1 MEHKDNYDRI
11 LPMPVKLGFGIANLG
26 DTVITEFVGA
36 FFIFFLTNIAGVRP
50 ALAGTIVFLG
60 VMWDAVSDPIIGTMS
75 DRCTLDAGRRRPF
88 LLISTVP
95 LILLTTMMFT
105 KVNFSAN
112 LKFVYFVVVS
122 VFYWT
127 AYTLFNIPYL
137 SLGSE
142 LTTNNDEKTR
152 ASSIR
157 QVFGTCGLFFANAL
171 PMILVSLFKG
181 RGISEERAWTFAALT
196 LGAIA
201 GTAIFITWRATRGWE
216 IKYPPQS
223 KDEPIFRSLGKVLTY
238 KPYILVIA
246 ASFLFYFAFNTCNAS
261 VIYNTIVV
269 VGATEA
275 DTAVVYLAGT
285 IVGVIL
291 SVLIGKLAVVFD
303 KKWVFIAF
311 MAIAGFALVIFKFVG
326 FHSITDQVIQF
337 CMAHFAIIGFLVL
350 SYNLLYDVCEVYEF
364 KTGEM
369 LTGVMIS
376 YFSFFIKLG
385 KATALQAV
393 GILLDL
399 GGYDASLTIQPDSAK
414 AAVTNMAS
422 IIPGCLMLLCALVV
436 CFYPINRSRFRAMQN
451 ARKLKDEGKAYSTSE
466 FDRIL

>member
-1 MEHKDNYDRI
+1 M
-11 LPMPVKLGFGIANLG
+11 
-26 DTVITEFVGA
+26 VIV
-36 FFIFFLTNIAGVRP
+36 
-50 ALAGTIVFLG
+50 
-60 VMWDAVSDPIIGTMS
+60 
-75 DRCTLDAGRRRPF
+75 
-88 LLISTVP
+88 
-95 LILLTTMMFT
+95 
-105 KVNFSAN
+105 
-112 LKFVYFVVVS
+112 
-122 VFYWT
+122 
-127 AYTLFNIPYL
+127 
-137 SLGSE
+137 
-142 LTTNNDEKTR
+142 
-152 ASSIR
+152 
-157 QVFGTCGLFFANAL
+157 
-171 PMILVSLFKG
+171 
-181 RGISEERAWTFAALT
+181 
-196 LGAIA
+196 
-201 GTAIFITWRATRGWE
+201 
-216 IKYPPQS
+216 
-223 KDEPIFRSLGKVLTY
+223 
-238 KPYILVIA
+238 

-303 KKWVFIAF
+303 KKWVFITF

-436 CFYPINRSRFRAMQN
+436 CFYPINRVRFRAMQN